1 MKMIVWSHFGSRGPG
16 GSARWEPFDVCDVGA
31 MADEVTIE
39 EDGPLLLIGVNRP
52 DAHNLWNLEVIQA
65 VCRAYKRLAD
75 AEHLRAG
82 VIFGHGR
89 LFTAG
94 LDLASMAPLIATG
107 DVSALFPE
115 DGLDPWNFFGE
126 PCPKPIVLAVHGRCN
141 TLGIELALASQ
152 LAVAAEG
159 TRFAQLEVARG
170 IFPLG
175 GATFRLPARLGAAG
189 MRYLLTA
196 ERFDADAALKAG
208 LVNEVVPEGKHLDR
222 AIEIARLIAA
232 NAPLAVQAALA
243 SARAAERASRD
254 AAAAALVE
262 WNQTVLG
269 SRDAAEGVSA
279 FVERRDP
286 KFEGR

>member
-1 MKMIVWSHFGSRGPG
+1 
-16 GSARWEPFDVCDVGA
+16 
-31 MADEVTIE
+31 
-39 EDGPLLLIGVNRP
+39 
-52 DAHNLWNLEVIQA
+52 
-65 VCRAYKRLAD
+65 LAD
-75 AEHLRAG
+75 AEHLRVG

-89 LFTAG
+89 HFTAG
-94 LDLASMAPLIATG
+94 LDLASTSPLIATG

-126 PCPKPIVLAVHGRCN
+126 PCPKPIVVAVHGACN

-196 ERFDADAALKAG
+196 ERFDADAALRAG
-208 LVNEVVPEGKHLDR
+208 LVNEVVPEGQHLNR
-222 AIEIARLIAA
+222 AIEIAQQIAA

-243 SARAAERASRD
+243 SAPAERASRD
-254 AAAAALVE
+254 AAAQVLLE

-279 FVERRDP
+279 FLERRTP
-286 KFEGR
+286 EFEGR

>member
-1 MKMIVWSHFGSRGPG
+1 
-16 GSARWEPFDVCDVGA
+16 

-52 DAHNLWNLEVIQA
+52 DAHNLWNLEVIQE
-65 VCRAYKRLAD
+65 VCRACKRLAD

-94 LDLASMAPLIATG
+94 LDLASVAPLIATG

-126 PCPKPIVLAVHGRCN
+126 PCPKPIVVAVHGRCN

-175 GATFRLPARLGAAG
+175 GATFRLPARLGPAG
-189 MRYLLTA
+189 MRYMLTA
-196 ERFDADAALKAG
+196 ELFDADAALKAG

-222 AIEIARLIAA
+222 AIEIATLIAA
-232 NAPLAVQAALA
+232 NAPLAVQASLA

-254 AAAAALVE
+254 AAAAALLE
-262 WNQTVLG
+262 WNQIVLG

>member
-1 MKMIVWSHFGSRGPG
+1 VNTAVCHRG
-16 GSARWEPFDVCDVGA
+16 R

-39 EDGPLLLIGVNRP
+39 EDGPLLFIGINRP

-65 VCRAYKRLAD
+65 VCRACKRLAD
-75 AEHLRAG
+75 AQHLRVG

-89 LFTAG
+89 HFTAG
-94 LDLASMAPLIATG
+94 LDLASISPLIATG

-126 PCPKPIVLAVHGRCN
+126 PCPKPIVVAVHGACN

-175 GATFRLPARLGAAG
+175 GATFRQPARLGAAG

-196 ERFDADAALKAG
+196 ERFDADAALRAG
-208 LVNEVVPEGKHLDR
+208 LVNEVVPEGQHLNR
-222 AIEIARLIAA
+222 AIEIAQQIAA

-254 AAAAALVE
+254 AAAQVLLE

-279 FVERRDP
+279 FLERRTP
-286 KFEGR
+286 EFEGR

>member
-1 MKMIVWSHFGSRGPG
+1 MNTAVCHRG
-16 GSARWEPFDVCDVGA
+16 R

-39 EDGPLLLIGVNRP
+39 EDGPLLFIGINRP

-65 VCRAYKRLAD
+65 VCRACKRLAD
-75 AEHLRAG
+75 AEHLRVG

-89 LFTAG
+89 HFTAG
-94 LDLASMAPLIATG
+94 LDLASVSPLIATG

-126 PCPKPIVLAVHGRCN
+126 PCPKPIVVAVHGACN

-196 ERFDADAALKAG
+196 ERFDADAALRAG
-208 LVNEVVPEGKHLDR
+208 LVNEVVPEGQHLTG
-222 AIEIARLIAA
+222 
-232 NAPLAVQAALA
+232 P
-243 SARAAERASRD
+243 
-254 AAAAALVE
+254 
-262 WNQTVLG
+262 
-269 SRDAAEGVSA
+269 
-279 FVERRDP
+279 
-286 KFEGR
+286 